1 VLVAGTREDAIG
13 IRAWVAE
20 VLSPMGLRLSPEKT
34 KITHIDEGLDFLGWR
49 LQRHRKKGTNRHY
62 VYTYPSKK
70 ALASVKDKVRQV
82 CRQDTNMP
90 LEVLL
95 HRLNR
100 VLRGWTAYFRFGVS
114 HAIFRYLRHFVWQRV
129 FRWLRRK
136 FRRSTWKELR
146 RRYCGGGWWPV
157 TDEVRLF
164 DPARVKTIRYLYR
177 GTKIPSP
184 WPSTG

>member
-1 VLVAGTREDAIG
+1 MGTTSTP
-13 IRAWVAE
+13 IRPRRRSRRSRTRCGKCADRTPT
-20 VLSPMGLRLSPEKT
+20 LS
-34 KITHIDEGLDFLGWR
+34 
-49 LQRHRKKGTNRHY
+49 
-62 VYTYPSKK
+62 
-70 ALASVKDKVRQV
+70 
-82 CRQDTNMP
+82 

-114 HAIFRYLRHFVWQRV
+114 HATFRYLRHFVWQRV
-129 FRWLRRK
+129 IKWLRRK

-146 RRYCGGGWWPV
+146 RRYCGGRWWPV

-164 DPARVKTIRYLYR
+164 DPARVKTVRYLYR
-177 GTKIPSP
+177 GMKIPSP

>member
-1 VLVAGTREDAIG
+1 MAMPARGLVLVAGTREDAIS
-13 IRAWVAE
+13 IRDWVAE

-49 LQRHRKKGTNRHY
+49 LQRHRKKGTNRRY

-70 ALASVKDKVRQV
+70 ALASVKDKVRNV
-82 CRQDTNMP
+82 CRQDTHLP

-100 VLRGWTAYFRFGVS
+100 VLRGWTAHFRFGVA
-114 HAIFRYLRHFVWQRV
+114 HATFRYLRHFVWQRV
-129 FRWLRRK
+129 IK
-136 FRRSTWKELR
+136 
-146 RRYCGGGWWPV
+146 
-157 TDEVRLF
+157 LF

-177 GTKIPSP
+177 GTKIPAP